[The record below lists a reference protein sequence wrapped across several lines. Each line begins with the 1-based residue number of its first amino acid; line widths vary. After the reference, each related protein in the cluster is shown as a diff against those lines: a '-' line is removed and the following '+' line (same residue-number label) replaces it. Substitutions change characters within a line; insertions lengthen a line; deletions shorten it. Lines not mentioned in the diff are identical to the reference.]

1 MGNVFAGKPDQPS
14 SQPTMQPSRE
24 PFSQPSGQPSER
36 KNNPVASI
44 KRRVIESIDLTLND
58 DEDEEDDY
66 EQMHE
71 QVDNEVQL
79 FKINTTIVGKRY
91 YSGSV
96 NQGEE
101 VILVREPQN
110 PYDRNAIKVLTIDG
124 QQAGHIE
131 AKNGTAGILSPLMDG
146 RLLNLEKQKIVITI
160 EAVVFTSG
168 LATSQ
173 AQLTIV
179 SQLSDKLFIFQYLN
193 SRNIPFYDIT
203 TGMSYK
209 GFQFIREKKL
219 IQQANSPGNASSR
232 SSSGG
237 NKPNRNAVDYNV
249 KIMSNDDI
257 IREFDR
263 IFDAEQQEL
272 SSILFQ
278 PKLYSNFSNI
288 FTSTLY
294 RHQEQA
300 VAWMINKETS
310 QVLAP
315 LYEQKSDK
323 TFFNL
328 LTKHDEKT
336 MSYAPL
342 GGLLLDDMGLGKS
355 ACVLALMLCNGH
367 GSVSFPDDD
376 DEDED
381 EDEVDFNERVVDEN
395 RYPTL
400 IVCPLSVISSWET
413 QFKTHIKENKLRVL
427 VYHGILICSICNPFT
442 F

>member
-1 MGNVFAGKPDQPS
+1 M
-14 SQPTMQPSRE
+14 
-24 PFSQPSGQPSER
+24 
-36 KNNPVASI
+36 
-44 KRRVIESIDLTLND
+44 KRRVIESIDLTVND
-58 DEDEEDDY
+58 DEEDDY
-66 EQMHE
+66 EPMNE
-71 QVDNEVQL
+71 QEDNEVQL

-91 YSGSV
+91 YSGSI

-101 VILVREPQN
+101 VVLEREPKN

-146 RLLNLEKQKIVITI
+146 RLLNSEKQKIVIAI

-168 LATSQ
+168 FATSQ
-173 AQLTIV
+173 AQLTLV

-193 SRNIPFYDIT
+193 SRHIPFYDIT
-203 TGMSYK
+203 TSMPYN
-209 GFQFIREKKL
+209 GFQFIREKKQ

-232 SSSGG
+232 SSGG
-237 NKPNRNAVDYNV
+237 GSKPNSNTGVNYNV
-249 KIMSNDDI
+249 KVMSNDDI

-278 PKLYSNFSNI
+278 PKLYPNFSKI

-300 VAWMINKETS
+300 VAWMIHKETS

-328 LTKHDEKT
+328 LTKHDEKK
-336 MSYAPL
+336 MPYAPL

-367 GSVSFPDDD
+367 SSVSFPNDDE

-381 EDEVDFNERVVDEN
+381 EDEVDFNDRVVDED
-395 RYPTL
+395 RHPTL

-413 QFKTHIKENKLRVL
+413 QFKTHIKEKKLRVL
-427 VYHGILICSICNPFT
+427 VYHGMSICSTYTSFIHALTCLLT
-442 F
+442 YLLTQAQTD